1 MQGLCESAAQ
11 PSAVGLLGWL
21 TGESTRLWS
30 VVVGRHRDRPGR
42 GQGQRQREREFKAN
56 NAVNFKRR
64 IPSINVN
71 TRFINLH
78 TKHTHARKDRGRTR
92 KRGSESVRETD

>member
-11 PSAVGLLGWL
+11 PSAVRLLGWL
-21 TGESTRLWS
+21 VSWRVYTAMVSGCWSTSGSTRLE
-30 VVVGRHRDRPGR
+30 PGPGPER
-42 GQGQRQREREFKAN
+42 EREREFKAN

-78 TKHTHARKDRGRTR
+78 TKHTLARTQRQRQR
-92 KRGSESVRETD
+92 KRD

>member
-42 GQGQRQREREFKAN
+42 ARAIDRERE
-56 NAVNFKRR
+56 R
-64 IPSINVN
+64 I
-71 TRFINLH
+71 
-78 TKHTHARKDRGRTR
+78 
-92 KRGSESVRETD
+92 